1 MSRTRLRLRLQPL
14 TFSFTLMLAFFSML
28 MQNATTALAKPVSLV
43 QVSSDPYTNTT
54 SQHRT
59 EVEPDTFAFGS
70 TIVSAFQVG
79 RFSDGG
85 SSNIGWAASQDKGK
99 TWKHDFLPGI
109 TKIVNPANPYDR
121 VSDAS
126 VAYDAKHGV
135 WLISSLGILGA
146 SGRAVLVSR
155 STDGGLTWGNPVV
168 VDQVTDTGFLDK
180 DWIVCDNT
188 ATSPFYGHCYVQWD
202 DAAHN
207 NLFQMSTST
216 DGALTWGTP
225 NTSPDQATVIG
236 GQPLVQPN
244 GTVIVP
250 IIVFTSNSQ
259 AIGDFLSTDGGT
271 TWSST
276 IEIAPQH
283 VFSTPANIR
292 DPGLPTAEIDR
303 SGTVYVVWQDCRFES
318 NCTANDLVMSTSTN
332 GTTWSSVTRIPIDVI
347 GSGIDH
353 LTPGLAVDSSTAGTQ
368 AHLGLAYY
376 SLPNAKCATDTCQ
389 LTVGFISST
398 NGGKSWQNARQLTDP
413 MMLTWFPLTNQGYM
427 VGDYISTSIAPG
439 NGDASPVFMAA
450 HAPTSSQLDEAIYS
464 TSVSVI

>member
-1 MSRTRLRLRLQPL
+1 
-14 TFSFTLMLAFFSML
+14 ML
-28 MQNATTALAKPVSLV
+28 MQSTATAFAKPVSLV

-85 SSNIGWAASQDKGK
+85 SSNIGWATSQDKGK

-121 VSDAS
+121 ASDAS

-135 WLISSLGILGA
+135 WLISSLAVLDA
-146 SGRAVLVSR
+146 SGSAVLVSR

-180 DWIVCDNT
+180 NWIVCDNT

-202 DAAHN
+202 DAEHN

-216 DGALTWGTP
+216 DGALTWGMP
-225 NTSPDQATVIG
+225 NTSSDQASVIG

-250 IIVFTSNSQ
+250 ITVLTSNSQ
-259 AIGDFLSTDGGT
+259 AIGDFISTDGGT

-276 IEIAPQH
+276 IEIAPQR
-283 VFSTPANIR
+283 VFSVPANIR
-292 DPGLPTAEIDR
+292 DAGLLTAEIDR
-303 SGTVYVVWQDCRFES
+303 SGTVYVVWQDCRFEP

-332 GTTWSSVTRIPIDVI
+332 GITWSSVTRIPIDTI
-347 GSGIDH
+347 GSGVDY
-353 LTPGLAVDSSTAGTQ
+353 LTPGLAVDSGTAGTQ

-413 MMLTWFPLTNQGYM
+413 MMLTWFPLTNSGYM

-439 NGDASPVFMAA
+439 NGDASPVFMVA
-450 HAPTSSQLDEAIYS
+450 HAPTSSKLDEAIYS